1 MAPIVLRIFFCNYGL
16 SSRVS
21 SSSLQTQNPPRCF
34 LNGRSLSKKTST
46 FDDCPMVALL
56 TNPSKFVRPWSNQRK
71 TVPLRPWLHML
82 SIQSKITEK
91 DRDKFNWN
99 SAGVVRK
106 TIRKVKGRKDHVNVS
121 LAKIEHHRC
130 AMFPCHC
137 KQYLTFWTNLLPR
150 SGGPRLT
157 KTGEY
162 PDKFCRQVAAYHKK
176 WCIESCL
183 T

>member
-1 MAPIVLRIFFCNYGL
+1 MAPMFWENSFVIISYLGIEMFQRKGAPNFQKYMAWGTHGTNVLRIVLCNYGL

-130 AMFPCHC
+130 ATMFPCHC
-137 KQYLTFWTNLLPR
+137 KQ
-150 SGGPRLT
+150 
-157 KTGEY
+157 
-162 PDKFCRQVAAYHKK
+162 
-176 WCIESCL
+176 
-183 T
+183 